1 MTLEFAPL
9 SPLFGAEVLGLD
21 PTAPLSAEDA
31 AALRQGL
38 ADHKVLRIA
47 APEAGP
53 EGFLSVARAMGEL
66 EPFFLSSYSLESHP
80 EIYVLSNVR
89 KNGAAIGRDGAGFHW
104 HSDHTFEER
113 PCSATLLYGVEC
125 PEEGGDTLFVDTAAA
140 YRSLPDEMKG
150 EIDGRRAIHVYR
162 KAEFAFTAERDV
174 DAETA
179 AKIEALK
186 ARREAEDAAA
196 PASATAKATGTK
208 PPVAHP
214 IVRRHP
220 VTGEPALYLNE
231 EMTVGVEGM
240 AEEEGRDL
248 LRELVRHATPQEGIL
263 RHRWRTGD
271 IVIWDNAS
279 TMHAATYTD
288 PDKRRVMYRLTLRG
302 EAPE

>member
-1 MTLEFAPL
+1 MPLSFTAL

-21 PTAPLSAEDA
+21 LSAEPSEEDA
-31 AALRQGL
+31 AALRRGL
-38 ADHKVLRIA
+38 AEHKVLRIA

-53 EGFLSVARAMGEL
+53 DGFLRVARAMGTL

-89 KNGAAIGRDGAGFHW
+89 ENGAAIGRDGAGFHW

-113 PCSATLLYGVEC
+113 PCAATLLYGVEC
-125 PEEGGDTLFVDTAAA
+125 PDEGGDTLFVDTAAA
-140 YRSLPDEMKG
+140 YRRLPDGMKR
-150 EIDGRRAIHVYR
+150 ELEGRRAIHRYR
-162 KAEFAFTAERDV
+162 KAEFAFTAERELD
-174 DAETA
+174 EKSA
-179 AKIEALK
+179 ARIAALK

-196 PASATAKATGTK
+196 PASATTRASGTR

-220 VTGEPALYLNE
+220 ATGEPALYLNE

-240 AEEEGRDL
+240 AEDEGVDL
-248 LRELVRHATPQEGIL
+248 LRRLVVHSTSPESIL
-263 RHRWRTGD
+263 RYRWRAGD

-288 PDKRRVMYRLTLRG
+288 PEKRRVMYRLTLRG
-302 EAPE
+302 DAPV